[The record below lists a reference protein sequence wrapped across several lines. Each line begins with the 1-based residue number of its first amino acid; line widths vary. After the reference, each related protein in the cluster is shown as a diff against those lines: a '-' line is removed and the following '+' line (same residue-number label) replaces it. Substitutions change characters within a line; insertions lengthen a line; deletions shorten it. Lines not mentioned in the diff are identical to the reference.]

1 VIRAAPYVMF
11 FTPEYSFRK
20 LHPYQTQFSRTPF
33 LSEATDVR
41 GVKLKRSTR
50 AKAHT

>member
-1 VIRAAPYVMF
+1 LY
-11 FTPEYSFRK
+11 
-20 LHPYQTQFSRTPF
+20 PYQAQFSRTPF

-41 GVKLKRSTR
+41 GVKLKRPTR